1 MILQIL
7 DRGSAW
13 AAGALFGIGVRVALP
28 ALLMLV
34 TLEVVLRY
42 GFNSPLQWSRDVN
55 GLLLL
60 TTLFSALPHAW
71 DRGYH
76 IRMEIVH
83 SRLRGRW
90 RSLAD
95 GFSALA
101 GLVFFGL
108 MGVQAV
114 GFARY
119 MFVTG
124 ETGEDLS
131 VALWPFMVY
140 VAVCGLVLCARLVAK
155 PEGEPDAAAEAVP
168 EAAPGTAPRAAAEAA
183 PEPSPKTEP
192 KPSPEPSSEAAHKTV
207 SETDE
212 DAREPDRWI

>member
-1 MILQIL
+1 MILEML
-7 DRGSAW
+7 DRGSAR
-13 AAGALFGIGVRVALP
+13 AAATLYAVGVRAALP
-28 ALLMLV
+28 ALLAFV

-60 TTLFSALPHAW
+60 VTLFSTLPHAW
-71 DRGYH
+71 DRGFH

-83 SRLRGRW
+83 RRLRGRW

-95 GFSALA
+95 ALSALA

-108 MGVQAV
+108 MSIQAV
-114 GFARY
+114 SFAQY

-140 VAVCGLVLCARLVAK
+140 VAVCGLVLCARLVAN
-155 PEGEPDAAAEAVP
+155 P
-168 EAAPGTAPRAAAEAA
+168 EAAHEAG
-183 PEPSPKTEP
+183 
-192 KPSPEPSSEAAHKTV
+192 EADGE
-207 SETDE
+207 SDQ
-212 DAREPDRWI
+212 WI

>member
-1 MILQIL
+1 MILEML
-7 DRGSAW
+7 DRGSAR
-13 AAGALFGIGVRVALP
+13 AAATLYAVGVRAALP
-28 ALLMLV
+28 ALLAFV

-60 TTLFSALPHAW
+60 VTLFSTLPHAW
-71 DRGYH
+71 DRGFH

-83 SRLRGRW
+83 RRLRGRW

-95 GFSALA
+95 ALTALA

-108 MGVQAV
+108 MSIQAV
-114 GFARY
+114 SFAQY

-140 VAVCGLVLCARLVAK
+140 VAVCGLVLCARLVAN
-155 PEGEPDAAAEAVP
+155 P
-168 EAAPGTAPRAAAEAA
+168 EAAHEAG
-183 PEPSPKTEP
+183 
-192 KPSPEPSSEAAHKTV
+192 EADGE
-207 SETDE
+207 SDQ
-212 DAREPDRWI
+212 WI

>member
-1 MILQIL
+1 ML
-7 DRGSAW
+7 DRGSAR
-13 AAGALFGIGVRVALP
+13 AAATLYAIGVRAALP
-28 ALLMLV
+28 ALLSFV

-60 TTLFSALPHAW
+60 ITLFSALPHAW

-83 SRLRGRW
+83 RRLRGRW

-95 GFSALA
+95 ALSALA

-108 MGVQAV
+108 MSVQAA

-140 VAVCGLVLCARLVAK
+140 VAVCGLVLCARLVAN
-155 PEGEPDAAAEAVP
+155 P
-168 EAAPGTAPRAAAEAA
+168 EAAQEVDG
-183 PEPSPKTEP
+183 
-192 KPSPEPSSEAAHKTV
+192 
-207 SETDE
+207 DE
-212 DAREPDRWI
+212 GASGQWI

>member
-1 MILQIL
+1 MILKLL
-7 DRGSAW
+7 DRGSAR
-13 AAGALFGIGVRVALP
+13 AAGVLFAIGVRGALP
-28 ALLMLV
+28 ALLLLV

-60 TTLFSALPHAW
+60 ITLFSTLPHAW

-83 SRLRGRW
+83 RRLRGRW
-90 RSLAD
+90 RSVAD
-95 GFSALA
+95 ALSALA

-108 MGVQAV
+108 MSIQAV

-124 ETGEDLS
+124 ETGEDLN
-131 VALWPFMVY
+131 VALWPFMVF
-140 VAVCGLVLCARLVAK
+140 VAVCGFVLCARLV
-155 PEGEPDAAAEAVP
+155 VNP
-168 EAAPGTAPRAAAEAA
+168 EATQEDDEG
-183 PEPSPKTEP
+183 
-192 KPSPEPSSEAAHKTV
+192 V
-207 SETDE
+207 SDQ
-212 DAREPDRWI
+212 WM

>member
-1 MILQIL
+1 MILRML
-7 DRGSAW
+7 SRGSAW
-13 AAGALFGIGVRVALP
+13 AAAVLFAIAVRAALP
-28 ALLMLV
+28 ALLAMV

-60 TTLFSALPHAW
+60 ITLFAALPYAW

-83 SRLRGRW
+83 RRMRARW
-90 RSLAD
+90 RIVAD
-95 GFSALA
+95 ALSALA
-101 GLVFFGL
+101 GLVFFAL
-108 MGVQAV
+108 MSVQAA

-131 VALWPFMVY
+131 VALWPFMTF
-140 VAVCGLVLCARLVAK
+140 VAVCGLVLCARLV
-155 PEGEPDAAAEAVP
+155 VNP
-168 EAAPGTAPRAAAEAA
+168 EAAQEADDGEAPGQ
-183 PEPSPKTEP
+183 
-192 KPSPEPSSEAAHKTV
+192 
-207 SETDE
+207 
-212 DAREPDRWI
+212 WM

>member
-1 MILQIL
+1 ML
-7 DRGSAW
+7 DRGSAQ
-13 AAGALFGIGVRVALP
+13 AAAALHAIGVRAALP
-28 ALLMLV
+28 ALLAFV

-60 TTLFSALPHAW
+60 ITLFSTLPHAW
-71 DRGYH
+71 DRGFH

-83 SRLRGRW
+83 RRLRGRW

-95 GFSALA
+95 ALSALA

-108 MGVQAV
+108 MSVQAV

-140 VAVCGLVLCARLVAK
+140 VAICGLVLCARLVAN
-155 PEGEPDAAAEAVP
+155 P
-168 EAAPGTAPRAAAEAA
+168 EAAHEAG
-183 PEPSPKTEP
+183 
-192 KPSPEPSSEAAHKTV
+192 EADGE
-207 SETDE
+207 SDQ
-212 DAREPDRWI
+212 WI

>member
-1 MILQIL
+1 MVILQVL
-7 DRGSAW
+7 DRGSAR
-13 AAGALFGIGVRVALP
+13 AAGILFAIGVRAALP
-28 ALLMLV
+28 ALLTFV

-42 GFNSPLQWSRDVN
+42 GFNSPLHWSRDVN

-60 TTLFSALPHAW
+60 ITLFSTLPQAW

-76 IRMEIVH
+76 IRMEILH
-83 SRLRGRW
+83 RRLRGRW

-95 GFSALA
+95 ALSALA

-108 MGVQAV
+108 MSIQAV

-140 VAVCGLVLCARLVAK
+140 AAVCGLVLCARLVAN
-155 PEGEPDAAAEAVP
+155 P
-168 EAAPGTAPRAAAEAA
+168 EAAHDAG
-183 PEPSPKTEP
+183 
-192 KPSPEPSSEAAHKTV
+192 
-207 SETDE
+207 E
-212 DAREPDRWI
+212 DNGESDQWI

>member
-1 MILQIL
+1 MVILQAL
-7 DRGSAW
+7 DRGSAR
-13 AAGALFGIGVRVALP
+13 AAGILYAIGVRAALP
-28 ALLMLV
+28 ALLTFV

-42 GFNSPLQWSRDVN
+42 GFNSPLHWSRDVN

-60 TTLFSALPHAW
+60 ITLFSTLPQAW

-76 IRMEIVH
+76 IRMEILH
-83 SRLRGRW
+83 RRLRGAW

-95 GFSALA
+95 ALSALA

-108 MGVQAV
+108 MSIQAV

-140 VAVCGLVLCARLVAK
+140 VAVCGLVLCARLVAN
-155 PEGEPDAAAEAVP
+155 P
-168 EAAPGTAPRAAAEAA
+168 EAAHEAG
-183 PEPSPKTEP
+183 
-192 KPSPEPSSEAAHKTV
+192 
-207 SETDE
+207 E
-212 DAREPDRWI
+212 DNGESDQWI

>member
-1 MILQIL
+1 VILELL
-7 DRGSAW
+7 DRGSAR
-13 AAGALFGIGVRVALP
+13 ASGALFAIGVRAALP
-28 ALLMLV
+28 ALLIMV

-60 TTLFSALPHAW
+60 ITLFSTLPHAW

-83 SRLRGRW
+83 RRLRGRW
-90 RSLAD
+90 RSVAD
-95 GFSALA
+95 ALSALA

-108 MGVQAV
+108 MSIQAV

-124 ETGEDLS
+124 ETGEDLN
-131 VALWPFMVY
+131 VALWPFMVF
-140 VAVCGLVLCARLVAK
+140 VAVCGFVLCARLV
-155 PEGEPDAAAEAVP
+155 VNP
-168 EAAPGTAPRAAAEAA
+168 EAAQDDDEEA
-183 PEPSPKTEP
+183 S
-192 KPSPEPSSEAAHKTV
+192 
-207 SETDE
+207 DQ
-212 DAREPDRWI
+212 WM